1 MGSLPRVLT
10 IAASLA
16 WSCMALAQEA
26 FPTPEKAAQAFVEA
40 LGTEHA
46 DQARLTE
53 LLGEDWRTYIPRGG
67 VQRSDVDAFLKLY
80 HEQHHIEKPD
90 ERKAVLAVGSDKWT
104 LPIPMVKAKNGWRFD
119 IKAGSAEIRI
129 RRIGS
134 NELAAIQSALTYHDA
149 QMDYA
154 SVDRDGDGA
163 LEYAQKIFSTPGQH
177 DGLYWAE
184 DDSDQISPLGPLFG
198 TAKAGEDWHGY
209 HFRILKG
216 QGPSAP
222 GGAYSYL
229 IGDKMSRGFALIAWP
244 AKYDDTGV
252 MSFMISHD
260 GQVFEKDLG
269 PGGEKIAL
277 SMKVFDPDDSWVEVP
292 DQNSSTPTAQIF
304 SKPNPAQATAGPI
317 QARP

>member
-1 MGSLPRVLT
+1 MGLLPHVLAIT
-10 IAASLA
+10 TGVV
-16 WSCMALAQEA
+16 WSCMAMAQQA

-53 LLGEDWRTYIPRGG
+53 LLGDDWRSYIPREG
-67 VQRSDVDAFLKLY
+67 VQRSDVDAFLKQY
-80 HEQHHIEKPD
+80 HEQHSIEKTN
-90 ERKAVLAVGSDKWT
+90 ERKAHLAVGSDHWT
-104 LPIPMVKAKNGWRFD
+104 LPIPLIKDAKGWHFD
-119 IKAGSAEIRI
+119 LKAGSGEIRA
-129 RRIGS
+129 RRIGR
-134 NELAAIQSALTYHDA
+134 NELAAVQSVLTYHDA

-154 SVDRDGDGA
+154 SVDHDGDGA

-177 DGLYWAE
+177 DGLYWDD
-184 DDSDQISPLGPLFG
+184 DDSGQISPLGPLFG
-198 TAKAGEDWHGY
+198 KTIAGEDWHGY
-209 HFRILKG
+209 NFRILDG

-269 PGGEKIAL
+269 PGGEKLARA
-277 SMKVFDPDDSWVEVP
+277 MKRFDPDDSWKEVTV
-292 DQNSSTPTAQIF
+292 DQDPIGSTTPEGLQ
-304 SKPNPAQATAGPI
+304 
-317 QARP
+317 